1 MKQSKGWQSAS
12 HIIMILFSLLAI
24 IPFILLVIASFTD
37 NQWALV
43 NGISFFPGKWSTTAY
58 QYIGNEWATIGRA
71 YLMTIVVTAIG
82 TVLSIVITTSL
93 AYTLTEKGLP
103 GGKIL
108 NFLVVFTMLFN
119 GGIVAS
125 FYIWVKVFSIRNTI
139 WALIF
144 PNLMMNAFNI
154 ILVKN
159 YYVSSVPNALK
170 EAARIDGASEF
181 RIFIQIVFPLSLPII
196 ATIGLM
202 TAIAYWNDWTNGLY
216 YLTERNG
223 SHLYTIQIVL
233 NTVNENINFLA
244 SHANQMSGISVS
256 EIPSTT
262 VRMAIA
268 VVGVLPIMILYPFF
282 QKYFVK
288 GISLGAVKE

>member
-1 MKQSKGWQSAS
+1 MKKRDGWQISS
-12 HIIMILFSLLAI
+12 HVFMILFSLLAI
-24 IPFILLVIASFTD
+24 VPFILLVIASFTD

-43 NGISFFPGKWSTTAY
+43 NGISFFPKAWSTTAY
-58 QYIGNEWATIGRA
+58 EYIGNEWATIGRA
-71 YLMTIVVTAIG
+71 YMMTIVITLIG
-82 TVLSIVITTSL
+82 TVLSILITTSL
-93 AYTLTEKGLP
+93 AYSLTEKDLP
-103 GGKIL
+103 GVKIL
-108 NFLVVFTMLFN
+108 NFLVIFTMLFN

-144 PNLMMNAFNI
+144 PNLMMSAFNI
-154 ILVKN
+154 VLVKN
-159 YYVSSVPNALK
+159 YYVSSVPGALK
-170 EAARIDGASEF
+170 EAARIDGASEL
-181 RIFIQIVFPLSLPII
+181 RIFFQIVFPLSLPII

-268 VVGVLPIMILYPFF
+268 VVGVLPILILYPFF

>member
-1 MKQSKGWQSAS
+1 MKKNDGWQIAS
-12 HIIMILFSLLAI
+12 NVVLMLCSLLAI

-37 NQWALV
+37 NQWAMI
-43 NGISFFPGKWSTTAY
+43 NGISFFPKKWSLTAF
-58 QYIGNEWATIGRA
+58 QYIANEWETIGRA
-71 YLMTIVVTAIG
+71 YLMTIIVTVTG
-82 TVLSIVITTSL
+82 TILSILITTSL
-93 AYTLTEKGLP
+93 AYALTDRTLP
-103 GGKIL
+103 GVRLL

-125 FYIWVKVFSIRNTI
+125 FYVWVNLFHVRNTI
-139 WALIF
+139 AALIF

-159 YYVSSVPNALK
+159 YYISNVPESLK
-170 EAARIDGASEF
+170 EAARIDGSGEI
-181 RIFIQIVFPLSLPII
+181 RIFSKIVFPLSKPIV

-244 SHANQMSGISVS
+244 NHAGEIGNISVAD
-256 EIPSTT
+256 IPSTT

-268 VVGVLPIMILYPFF
+268 VVGILPILAIYPFF

-288 GISLGAVKE
+288 GITMGSVKE

>member
-1 MKQSKGWQSAS
+1 
-12 HIIMILFSLLAI
+12 MILFSLLAVV
-24 IPFILLVIASFTD
+24 PFVLLVIASFTD

-43 NGISFFPGKWSTTAY
+43 HGISFFPQKWSSTAY
-58 QYIGNEWATIGRA
+58 QYIGNEWGTIGRA
-71 YLMTIVVTAIG
+71 YLMTIVVTLIG
-82 TVLSIVITTSL
+82 TALSILITTSL
-93 AYTLTEKGLP
+93 AYSLTEKGLP

-108 NFLVVFTMLFN
+108 NFLVIFTMLFN

-125 FYIWVKVFSIRNTI
+125 FYIWVKVFSIRNTL

-154 ILVKN
+154 VLVKN
-159 YYVSSVPNALK
+159 YYISSVPGALK

-181 RIFIQIVFPLSLPII
+181 RIFVQIVFPLSLPII

-244 SHANQMSGISVS
+244 SHANQMSGISVA

-268 VVGVLPIMILYPFF
+268 VVGVLPILILYPFF